1 MQGMDPVTAS
11 KVEVSKAEHNFIAD
25 SFENHAGKNMQGPLL
40 QNLLYFSS
48 NEKD

>member
-1 MQGMDPVTAS
+1 MDPVQPAM
-11 KVEVSKAEHNFIAD
+11 VEIARAEHPFITD
-25 SFENHAGKNMQGPLL
+25 SFANHGGKNLTGPLL

>member
-1 MQGMDPVTAS
+1 MMDPVTP
-11 KVEVSKAEHNFIAD
+11 KVVEVAKAEHPFISD
-25 SFENHAGKNMQGPLL
+25 SFENHAGKNMLGPLL